1 VRACVYFRPCVCLC
15 VRSDI
20 GNYCKSLWIKEAAK
34 CPKCDV
40 MVLVCVRV
48 CAFEENHSFT
58 LCVYFLPLQKPGR
71 YSVRSER

>member
-1 VRACVYFRPCVCLC
+1 MCVRACVYFRPCVCLC

-40 MVLVCVRV
+40 MVCVCVFVLVCVFV
-48 CAFEENHSFT
+48 SSDKCNDCKS
-58 LCVYFLPLQKPGR
+58 LWIK
-71 YSVRSER
+71 